1 MSEMKKPHLLD
12 GVKTTPYQPG
22 GSGGSGDEVASIA
35 ISPGG
40 GNNCKNRTS
49 DAESRLNAA
58 LDEVQIRFVMNLPSP
73 VSIYRVY
80 LCRSGGGGGCYRR
93 VVLPDLFWLF

>member
-1 MSEMKKPHLLD
+1 MSERKKPHLVD
-12 GVKTTPYQPG
+12 GVRMNPYQPG
-22 GSGGSGDEVASIA
+22 GSGGSGGEAAGIA

-40 GNNCKNRTS
+40 GNNCKNGTS

-58 LDEVQIRFVMNLPSP
+58 LDEVQIRFIMNLPPP

-80 LCRSGGGGGCYRR
+80 LCRPGGGVISLCGAT
-93 VVLPDLFWLF
+93 